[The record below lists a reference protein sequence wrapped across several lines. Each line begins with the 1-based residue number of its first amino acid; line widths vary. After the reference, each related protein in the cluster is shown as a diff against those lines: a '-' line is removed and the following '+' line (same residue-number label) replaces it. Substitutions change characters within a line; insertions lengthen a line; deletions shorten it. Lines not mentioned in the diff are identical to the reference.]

1 MGHERRQ
8 GKQKERFLY
17 RLLLKIT
24 TEAGRQVYPSA
35 EGEYGWAAVS
45 IGGHAESKK
54 NLWQPG
60 DKFVYT
66 LDLSNGAGVMP
77 PDSPDPGEPVLG
89 QPIRFTVTVN
99 NWVIRHQDVN
109 L

>member
-1 MGHERRQ
+1 M
-8 GKQKERFLY
+8 
-17 RLLLKIT
+17 
-24 TEAGRQVYPSA
+24 P
-35 EGEYGWAAVS
+35 

-54 NLWQPG
+54 NHWQSG

-66 LDLSNGAGVMP
+66 LDLTGGAGVMP

>member
-1 MGHERRQ
+1 MGHEDD
-8 GKQKERFLY
+8 KENKKNGSY
-17 RLLLKIT
+17 IALLLKIT

-66 LDLSNGAGVMP
+66 LDLSNGAGVMTP
-77 PDSPDPGEPVLG
+77 GQPRFPVNRCWDSPSASRL
-89 QPIRFTVTVN
+89 R
-99 NWVIRHQDVN
+99 
-109 L
+109 